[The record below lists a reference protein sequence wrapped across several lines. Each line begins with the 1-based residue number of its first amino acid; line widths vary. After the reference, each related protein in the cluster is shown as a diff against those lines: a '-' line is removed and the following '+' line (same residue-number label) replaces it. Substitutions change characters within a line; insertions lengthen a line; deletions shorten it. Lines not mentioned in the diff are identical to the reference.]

1 MADLDF
7 RSENGLVVNNNLI
20 FAMGNSGRVGINTNA
35 PQANLD
41 VRGTFIASGNT
52 NIGGNIIIDG
62 TAEIRASTTILAPL
76 TTSSYATIGGQ
87 LDVRGNE
94 NVSGI
99 LTVAGNVNAQEDL
112 AVTRNLTVGG
122 SFTINGPVVFNST
135 LNVGSDL
142 YVGGKLTALGFT
154 LIDDNF
160 QVNGHTQ
167 VNGGADITGITNI
180 GSNLTVGGTAVI
192 QSTLRV
198 NNSTTLTSVYG
209 TGTAQ
214 FASIG
219 VNTAPGGAGEVRA
232 TNDITAFFAS
242 DERLKEN
249 MKPIPD
255 AKNKILALT
264 GYEFDWTDEHIDS
277 RGGEDGYFVYKHD
290 IGVSAQQLERV
301 APELVRTRP
310 NGTKAVKY
318 AQLTA
323 LLIEG
328 YKDQQRE
335 IDELKKKLGE

>member
-20 FAMGNSGRVGINTNA
+20 FAMGNSGRVGICTNA

-41 VRGTFIASGNT
+41 VNGTCNIFGNTFIGQNVT
-52 NIGGNIIIDG
+52 IGGI
-62 TAEIRASTTILAPL
+62 TEIRAATSILAPFT
-76 TTSSYATIGGQ
+76 TTSYGIIGGQ

-94 NVSGI
+94 NVSGV
-99 LTVAGNVNAQEDL
+99 LTVTGDINAGEDL
-112 AVTRNLTVGG
+112 AVTRNLSVGG
-122 SFTINGPVVFNST
+122 SFTIQGPVIFNNT

-142 YVGGKLTALGFT
+142 TVGGKLTVSGFT
-154 LIDDNF
+154 LIDDSS
-160 QVNGHTQ
+160 QINGHLQ

-180 GSNLTVGGTAVI
+180 GQNLSVGGTAVI

-198 NNSTTLTSVYG
+198 NNATTLTSVYG

-214 FASIG
+214 FTSLGIG
-219 VNTAPGGAGEVRA
+219 TAPGGGGEIRA

-249 MKPIPD
+249 MIPIAG
-255 AKNKILALT
+255 AKEKLLSLT
-264 GYEFDWTDEHIDS
+264 GYEFDWTDEYMDS

-290 IGVSAQQLERV
+290 IGVSAQQVERV

-335 IDELKKKLGE
+335 IDELKKKLGV